1 MYCMPLFNI
10 LGKFLVWSLA
20 MNPSG
25 RCTDVNT
32 IFVFLFVGS
41 WVGTEIASCIA
52 SVLSDCCV
60 ILAGRPHLDFM
71 VVDFMPCCV
80 CFM

>member
-1 MYCMPLFNI
+1 MPLFNI

-25 RCTDVNT
+25 RCTDINT
-32 IFVFLFVGS
+32 IFVFLFFGS

-52 SVLSDCCV
+52 SVLYDCCV
-60 ILAGRPHLDFM
+60 ILTFFPRLYFM
-71 VVDFMPCCV
+71 VVDLMPCCV
-80 CFM
+80 CFV

>member
-1 MYCMPLFNI
+1 MPLFDI
-10 LGKFLVWSLA
+10 LGNFPVLSLA

-25 RCTDVNT
+25 CCTDINT
-32 IFVFLFVGS
+32 IFLLFFGS

-52 SVLSDCCV
+52 FILSDCCV
-60 ILAGRPHLDFM
+60 ILAGRPRLDF
-71 VVDFMPCCV
+71 VVIDFMPCCV